1 MCSVIPP
8 EELLLIIY
16 QLRFR
21 KKNYE
26 VTTNE
31 QTYTIALSCD
41 PFIQM
46 LLLLLVDND
55 NAILI
60 NAIHLI
66 EVLSV

>member
-16 QLRFR
+16 QLRF
-21 KKNYE
+21 KKNNYE

-31 QTYTIALSCD
+31 QSYTIALSCD

-46 LLLLLVDND
+46 LLLVVDND
-55 NAILI
+55 NEILI

>member
-46 LLLLLVDND
+46 LLLVVDND
-55 NAILI
+55 NEILI